1 MSEQPSWKQRFWS
14 FERAYRL
21 LTQALD
27 RDELSDLERS
37 GLIQRFEFTFEL
49 AWKTLSDRMKHD
61 GLDFINTP
69 REVIRHASASG
80 LIADSQTWLNML
92 EDRNRMSR
100 KYDLED
106 FREAERNT
114 RHSYWSA
121 FERFRNRFAQDIS
134 NT

>member
-27 RDELSDLERS
+27 RDELNDLERS

-61 GLDFINTP
+61 GLDIINTP

-92 EDRNRMSR
+92 EDRNSMSH

-106 FREAERNT
+106 FETAERNI
-114 RHSYWSA
+114 RRYYRSA
-121 FERFRNRFAQDIS
+121 LDRFRNRFARDIS